1 MDMIDCLQ
9 RSCREI
15 MEIRQGGGREKG
27 IHCYA
32 FLHSSNL
39 KAIRYQTSKQISTPS
54 VGRGEVESQMSYK

>member
-1 MDMIDCLQ
+1 
-9 RSCREI
+9 